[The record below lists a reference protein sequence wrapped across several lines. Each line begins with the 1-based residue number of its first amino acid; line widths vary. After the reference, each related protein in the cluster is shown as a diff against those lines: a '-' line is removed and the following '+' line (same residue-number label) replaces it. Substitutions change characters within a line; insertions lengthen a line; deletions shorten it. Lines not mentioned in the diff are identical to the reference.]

1 MALWIELHLE
11 FERAFRRNDTL
22 LLNRILRYAAWCI
35 SEQSGPLPNDT
46 STAVTCAFYEHLPT
60 YKDFWPHF
68 RKWLSPSEFATLM
81 PIFAYHTSPG
91 ELEQL
96 KAAYVQGVA

>member
-11 FERAFRRNDTL
+11 FEWAFRRNDAL
-22 LLNRILRYAAWCI
+22 LVKRILSYASWCI

-46 STAVTCAFYEHLPT
+46 STAVACAFYEHLPSC
-60 YKDFWPHF
+60 KDFWPHF
-68 RKWLSPSEFATLM
+68 RKWLSPSEFAALI
-81 PIFAYHTSPG
+81 PIFAYHASAA

-96 KAAYVQGVA
+96 KASYAQGVA